1 MKISKFYGISP
12 YKVFTWQKPDIVAAD
27 KAKKATMIIDV
38 ALPGDTVQSMIK
50 NKKRSRNTG
59 C

>member
-1 MKISKFYGISP
+1 MIEARR
-12 YKVFTWQKPDIVAAD
+12 PDTVAAD

-38 ALPGDTVQSMIK
+38 AIPGDTVQSMIK
-50 NKKRSRNTG
+50 NKERSRNTA

>member
-1 MKISKFYGISP
+1 M
-12 YKVFTWQKPDIVAAD
+12 TEARRPDIVAAD